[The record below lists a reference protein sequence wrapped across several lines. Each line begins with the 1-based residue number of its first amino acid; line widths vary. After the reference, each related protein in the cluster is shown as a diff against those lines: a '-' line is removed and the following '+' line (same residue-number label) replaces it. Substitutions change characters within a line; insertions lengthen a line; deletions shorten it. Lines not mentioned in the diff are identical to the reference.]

1 MPPSWMLPNCCSSI
15 VSDDYFMRQI
25 SGIADLLSHLVFGK
39 QNGKEDVFHQ
49 IPMAAEDRTLIT
61 TLRFLLNIG
70 QINEAENLLFETLEH
85 RLSAGLP
92 EVVDTFYRWLS
103 ELDDQALIRGGF
115 SREEITQGHGDA
127 VALLG
132 KNRGRQSAHA
142 HGLLPDEEEK
152 AKEK

>member
-1 MPPSWMLPNCCSSI
+1 MQ
-15 VSDDYFMRQI
+15 QI

-39 QNGKEDVFHQ
+39 QSGKEDASRQ
-49 IPMAAEDRTLIT
+49 IPMVAEDRTLLT

-115 SREEITQGHGDA
+115 SREEIAQGYGDA

-132 KNRGRQSAHA
+132 KNRDRRSIGAED
-142 HGLLPDEEEK
+142 LLPDEEEK